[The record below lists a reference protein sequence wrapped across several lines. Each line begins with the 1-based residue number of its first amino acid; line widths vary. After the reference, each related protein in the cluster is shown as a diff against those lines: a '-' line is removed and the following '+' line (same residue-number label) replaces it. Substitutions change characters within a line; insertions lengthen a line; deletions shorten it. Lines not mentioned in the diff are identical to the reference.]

1 MTFLH
6 VLLLL
11 WAFPLSDASH
21 RLRTFHFVNKTLPI
35 KARAIC
41 TQNYTDL
48 VTVYDEQDNL
58 ELTKMIK
65 LPLSSTAL
73 IGAHRNATNS
83 SYKWS
88 NGDEVTFSKL
98 TDYCG
103 EICCAAMKADGEWE
117 SVQYNTTKY
126 FMCYDQDGE
135 ASNKYKL
142 INESKTWFDAQ
153 LYCRNNHTDLVTIR
167 DETENNQVKEK
178 GKSSSNPFWI
188 GLFSDNVEWIDRGKS
203 ANRKSWINSTDSSEH
218 FALCY
223 KSHIHVSEKKMS
235 WEKALDYCDNNGNT
249 SGLLRIESEAD
260 QREMERE
267 LRRSNISGPVWVG
280 LRQSRLFG
288 FWIWSNGLH
297 VGPWTN
303 WKGGSQPEHQMSHH
317 CGAIE
322 KMNGVFKWTDKDC
335 RSKFTVLCE
344 GK

>member
-1 MTFLH
+1 MVFLP
-6 VLLLL
+6 VLFLL
-11 WAFPLSDASH
+11 WACHPSNAAG
-21 RLRTFHFVNKTLPI
+21 RLREFIFVNTKMNLSTAQSYC
-35 KARAIC
+35 KSHF
-41 TQNYTDL
+41 TNL
-48 VTVYDEQDNL
+48 VTIYDQKGNA
-58 ELTKMIK
+58 ELDK
-65 LPLSSTAL
+65 TACPTGAW
-73 IGAHRNATNS
+73 IGAYTSIGTN
-83 SYKWS
+83 KWS

-98 TDYCG
+98 KGNCE

-117 SVQYNTTKY
+117 SVQYNTPKY